1 MKAFLITMAAVAALI
16 LFSPR
21 PAVFDVRWVN
31 LPPAMS
37 MDTINRARKASQR
50 PAFCPYAWA
59 DKCRIG

>member
-21 PAVFDVRWVN
+21 PNVFQLRWVN
-31 LPPAMS
+31 LPTAMP
-37 MDTINRARKASQR
+37 MEMINRARKASQH